1 LATVLVR
8 TAVSP
13 TATVPKSTT
22 DDAVSKPPVGSE
34 ILVGRGILVGRE
46 NPLGREVNVP
56 AWRAPQPSRVMKTKR
71 TVTNLV

>member
-1 LATVLVR
+1 LVR

-22 DDAVSKPPVGSE
+22 VDAVKSPPVGNE

-46 NPLGREVNVP
+46 ILLGRAVRVP